1 MRVSH
6 ATVRAV
12 NALTARW
19 AGQTTGGTVFSAAG
33 LWPLLAF
40 LADGAAGAAREEL
53 ADAVGL
59 PADRAAA
66 AARELLAGLGS
77 AAGVDSALGLWTKRT
92 LELRERWEA
101 GLPADAH
108 GVLTGDAG
116 TDRKALDSWASKRTG
131 GLVERLPVQVTE
143 DTELVLA
150 SALSLRTRWLRPFE
164 ESPWWPEAGP
174 WSGGQVY
181 LGLERSSTL
190 LDRVGVAD
198 TPDGH
203 VTELRVHGTD
213 AVDVHLVL
221 GEETMTPAQVL
232 RAGVSLLTDRT
243 RLTPGDRLPLGDP
256 GPGIRVRRIRA
267 MNPAPPTLY
276 VRTPAY
282 EVRADH
288 ELLRRP
294 EVFGLATACLP
305 LMGGHFPGVSASPL
319 LIDSA
324 QQSAVARFHARGF
337 EAAAVTALA
346 AAGAGL
352 SQFRWLITVVDADFS
367 RPFGFL
373 AVHRHTRL
381 ALAAGWVVEPLRY
394 EYEDEDEDD
403 VW

>member
-1 MRVSH
+1 MRVSR

-12 NALTARW
+12 NALTGRW
-19 AGQTTGGTVFSAAG
+19 AGRTTGGTVFSAAG

-40 LADGAAGAAREEL
+40 LADGATGAAREEL

-101 GLPADAH
+101 GLPAEAH
-108 GVLTGDAG
+108 GVLTGYAEA
-116 TDRKALDSWASKRTG
+116 DRKALDSWASGRTG
-131 GLVERLPVQVTE
+131 GLVERMPVQVTD

-164 ESPWWPEAGP
+164 EAPWLPQTGP
-174 WSGGQVY
+174 WADGGTY
-181 LGLERSSTL
+181 LLGLERSGTL

-203 VTELRVHGTD
+203 VTELRVYGTD

-221 GEETMTPAQVL
+221 GEEAMTPAQVL

-243 RLTPGDRLPLGDP
+243 RLTPGDRLPLGEP
-256 GPGIRVRRIRA
+256 GPGVRVRRIRA
-267 MNPAPPTLY
+267 EHPAPPTLY
-276 VRTPAY
+276 VRTPAF
-282 EVRADH
+282 EGRADH
-288 ELLRRP
+288 DLMRRP
-294 EVFGLATACLP
+294 EVFGLATAGLP
-305 LMGGHFPGVSASPL
+305 MAGGHFPGVSAFPL
-319 LIDSA
+319 VIDSA
-324 QQSAVARFHARGF
+324 QQSAVAKFHARGF
-337 EAAAVTALA
+337 EAAAVTAMA
-346 AAGAGL
+346 AAGAGFPQL
-352 SQFRWLITVVDADFS
+352 RWLVTVVDADFS
-367 RPFGFL
+367 RPFAFL

-381 ALAAGWVVEPLRY
+381 ALAAGWVVEPMRY
-394 EYEDEDEDD
+394 AEDEDD